1 MVHEITTVIPTCTE
15 FSSCKRICS
24 RTYPLILLP
33 IIIAGATYTTSSTCR
48 LSLAVHVFR
57 RERTDFAFSASVHI
71 QLSQYL
77 LFLMHQL
84 QLITKTSSLAP
95 HRSPAA
101 VPFLNVF
108 PEYYGVQRHI
118 DRTTVDGQRDG
129 GPIFGYLGC
138 SDGLGFAKVS
148 TALG

>member
-1 MVHEITTVIPTCTE
+1 MLMPTM
-15 FSSCKRICS
+15 
-24 RTYPLILLP
+24 
-33 IIIAGATYTTSSTCR
+33 IATATYTTSSTYR

-57 RERTDFAFSASVHI
+57 PERTDASVHI
-71 QLSQYL
+71 QVSQYP
-77 LFLMHQL
+77 LFLIHQL

-148 TALG
+148 TALGFEGQSTAMDRNMGASENGF